1 MFDDS
6 IFNPH
11 QAVQRVGDFFEQRKA
26 YRLAALLSLRKRE
39 GLPSPVDERGN
50 PLETRMDNF
59 GNAIYHD
66 ADGKQV
72 TRVLFAGAG
81 RDGKPGAFAVGQR
94 KGADISEAERHWMDS
109 AAPFEILDVAE
120 DGRKLATEMADLHRD
135 SAAYE
140 RAERVSHGPAGEQA
154 PDLVLDEI
162 SDEEVD
168 ARLQEYLRR
177 GSSASE
183 SADEV
188 DSAC

>member
-1 MFDDS
+1 MFEDNFS
-6 IFNPH
+6 P
-11 QAVQRVGDFFEQRKA
+11 QRMVQRVGDFFEQRKA
-26 YRLAALLSLRKRE
+26 YRLAALFSLRRRE
-39 GLPSPVDERGN
+39 GLPTPVDAEGH
-50 PLETRMDNF
+50 PLETRMDDY
-59 GNAIYHD
+59 GNATYHS

-72 TRVLFAGAG
+72 GRVFFAGAG

-94 KGADISEAERHWMDS
+94 KGEGIAEAERHWMDS
-109 AAPFEILDVAE
+109 AVPFEILDVAE
-120 DGRKLATEMADLHRD
+120 DGRKLVDEMADLHRD
-135 SAAYE
+135 SATYE
-140 RAERVSHGPAGEQA
+140 RAERVSHGPTGEQA
-154 PDLVLDEI
+154 PDLVLDGT